1 MHEYLV
7 ENENIKNIQ
16 NYQNYIYQLYYKAKY
31 LNLGSKNSSGE
42 HGEISGCPW
51 TCTRK
56 ESQLNFHWFLTEISF
71 PFSNEWRQR
80 SNLWPVESKNV

>member
-1 MHEYLV
+1 MYVQNANVIFKFTWRRTPTLIMHEYLV

-42 HGEISGCPW
+42 HGEISGCP
-51 TCTRK
+51 
-56 ESQLNFHWFLTEISF
+56 
-71 PFSNEWRQR
+71 
-80 SNLWPVESKNV
+80 